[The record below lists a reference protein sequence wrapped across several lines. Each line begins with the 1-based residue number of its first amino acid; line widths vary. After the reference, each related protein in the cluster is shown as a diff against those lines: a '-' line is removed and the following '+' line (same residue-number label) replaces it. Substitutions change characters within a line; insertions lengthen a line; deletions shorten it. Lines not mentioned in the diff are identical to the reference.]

1 MIRHLKNGEVRV
13 GEYAIY
19 CKLQDRVAVWTYL
32 PDEDDEKLVSL
43 LPGDTWYYQKESLKG
58 IPGFRNDYNT
68 RKMKHAQVQDV
79 DRRIRAWL
87 TANGYCIE
95 EEERRQGTVP
105 CL

>member
-1 MIRHLKNGEVRV
+1 MIRRLKNGVVRV

-19 CKLQDRVAVWTYL
+19 CKLQDRVAVWAYL
-32 PDEDDEKLVSL
+32 PDEDNEKLVSL

-58 IPGFRNDYNT
+58 FPGFRNDYSR
-68 RKMKHAQVQDV
+68 RKMKPAQVQDV

-95 EEERRQGTVP
+95 KES
-105 CL
+105 